1 MVPMVMVVASHTLGP
16 AHPHRI
22 GRDGGDDGVRNVVY
36 VRGVVH
42 HLDVRHVGGAVGRG
56 RGQVLLAGIGRAET
70 VPAVASWVGSE
81 EDGGRRADGLA
92 QGLGVSFRH
101 GDRLSG
107 VLHLSRLVRHLC
119 GAWDTVGYHGI
130 WQGVSLG
137 NIGYHGISLGTME
150 YRWLSWGIMP
160 YK

>member
-1 MVPMVMVVASHTLGP
+1 MVSMVMVVASHTLGP

-56 RGQVLLAGIGRAET
+56 RGQVLLAGIRRTET

-81 EDGGRRADGLA
+81 EDGGRRADWLA

-101 GDRLSG
+101 GDSLSG
-107 VLHLSRLVRHLC
+107 VLDLSRLVRHLC
-119 GAWDTVGYHGI
+119 VHGIPLDIMGYGKGYH
-130 WQGVSLG
+130 WVSWD
-137 NIGYHGISLGTME
+137 IMGYH
-150 YRWLSWGIMP
+150 WVP